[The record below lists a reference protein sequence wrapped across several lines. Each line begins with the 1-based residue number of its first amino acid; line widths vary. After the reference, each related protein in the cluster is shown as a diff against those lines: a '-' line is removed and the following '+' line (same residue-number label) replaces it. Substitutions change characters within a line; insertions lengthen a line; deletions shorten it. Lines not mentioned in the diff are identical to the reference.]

1 MPEARDITD
10 ILVNDY
16 PKDPAVLLLQGH
28 ICLQQDEHDSAKAS
42 YEKVL
47 KLSDRPDIIN
57 LAHQGLEQINEQENS
72 IYPMELEDPNFGDE
86 VEEFEE
92 DESENWTNSLSLD
105 NLDWD
110 PSDLEDEEIEDP
122 TLQQNP
128 SFTNSRDKVSS
139 HENNPFE
146 ISEDDDFDEEELTA
160 TNFDSLSQPFDFD
173 PTNSTDDDD
182 FEFGVTNL
190 KDLDV
195 NLSSSDIDYDDLPPL
210 NLDEDDESD
219 DITGSPT
226 FVVSSENQGNSQ
238 ESDLVDLEEMLTSTG
253 GDFLDDLSDDDYG
266 DYSSA
271 LEPLTTPSGS
281 FATKNQTNSMDE
293 DDEDQPL
300 AFGDDEKFFLAPDD
314 LDDIPDISSDSI
326 PSSIFPQ
333 PQQAQAN
340 DGFDEEDESSS
351 FTFNTSDLNS
361 IDLGGEDGIGTSAS
375 FSPYT
380 TPAYQAMPSELEI
393 HSSKFGKYYNLST
406 FNKQLFHGLLTGAVS
421 FIAVILI
428 TSFQG
433 GAVEGER
440 QGLGWGNKFIL
451 GLLTGVAAGGTTAG
465 AGLVMAKHVERY
477 TNDLQNQFDS
487 IYQGNYDVKTSVY
500 SQDEFGTLAS
510 SFNHMAKM
518 IKMTTTEAK
527 KKEQRIRK
535 RLGKISKKQVV
546 KFLDDVEGAAR
557 GDLTVQAEVTSD
569 VLGAVADAF
578 NLIIK
583 NVRTIVTQVK
593 QAAIQVN
600 KGSTD
605 SEVFARSQSSDALR
619 MAEELAVTL
628 NSVQMMTDSIQR
640 VAENAREAEE
650 VARSSSVTALKG
662 GGCGRAH
669 RSWYFY
675 RLGRRYRKP
684 LGR

>member
-1 MPEARDITD
+1 
-10 ILVNDY
+10 
-16 PKDPAVLLLQGH
+16 
-28 ICLQQDEHDSAKAS
+28 
-42 YEKVL
+42 
-47 KLSDRPDIIN
+47 
-57 LAHQGLEQINEQENS
+57 
-72 IYPMELEDPNFGDE
+72 MELEDPNFGDE

-314 LDDIPDISSDSI
+314 LTIFLTFHPIVSLP
-326 PSSIFPQ
+326 PSFP
-333 PQQAQAN
+333 N
-340 DGFDEEDESSS
+340 
-351 FTFNTSDLNS
+351 LNKPKPMMV
-361 IDLGGEDGIGTSAS
+361 LMRKTKAVVL
-375 FSPYT
+375 PL
-380 TPAYQAMPSELEI
+380 TPL
-393 HSSKFGKYYNLST
+393 
-406 FNKQLFHGLLTGAVS
+406 
-421 FIAVILI
+421 
-428 TSFQG
+428 
-433 GAVEGER
+433 
-440 QGLGWGNKFIL
+440 
-451 GLLTGVAAGGTTAG
+451 
-465 AGLVMAKHVERY
+465 
-477 TNDLQNQFDS
+477 
-487 IYQGNYDVKTSVY
+487 
-500 SQDEFGTLAS
+500 
-510 SFNHMAKM
+510 
-518 IKMTTTEAK
+518 
-527 KKEQRIRK
+527 
-535 RLGKISKKQVV
+535 
-546 KFLDDVEGAAR
+546 
-557 GDLTVQAEVTSD
+557 
-569 VLGAVADAF
+569 
-578 NLIIK
+578 
-583 NVRTIVTQVK
+583 
-593 QAAIQVN
+593 
-600 KGSTD
+600 
-605 SEVFARSQSSDALR
+605 RSQ
-619 MAEELAVTL
+619 
-628 NSVQMMTDSIQR
+628 
-640 VAENAREAEE
+640 
-650 VARSSSVTALKG
+650 
-662 GGCGRAH
+662 
-669 RSWYFY
+669 
-675 RLGRRYRKP
+675 
-684 LGR
+684 